1 MKFVKKA
8 IRMAKKVYKSNK
20 LTKILIFL
28 SFVLI
33 VMFVVKKERKEG
45 FSQKK
50 SFILQEGTMK
60 KLLNFCKNIIYPIII
75 I

>member
-1 MKFVKKA
+1 MKIVKKA

-33 VMFVVKKERKEG
+33 VMFVVKKERNMSADLASSLANGQVYSGYQALK
-45 FSQKK
+45 
-50 SFILQEGTMK
+50 
-60 KLLNFCKNIIYPIII
+60 Y
-75 I
+75 